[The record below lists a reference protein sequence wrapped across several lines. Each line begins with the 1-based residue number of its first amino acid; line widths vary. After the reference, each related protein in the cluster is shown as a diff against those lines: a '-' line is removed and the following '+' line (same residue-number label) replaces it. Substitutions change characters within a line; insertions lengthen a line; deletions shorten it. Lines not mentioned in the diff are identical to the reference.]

1 MTKPADVVSPTTRGG
16 LTPEARMVFIGLL
29 LGMLVATISQT
40 IVAPAMPVIVA
51 ELGGIEHYSW
61 LATAAMLLSAVVVP
75 VVGKLSD
82 LYGRRVFYIAGL
94 VIFMLGAV
102 LAGMAMSFWWLVGA
116 RALQGLGMGALMTLS
131 QTIIGDFSPCQQVVN
146 YSVLM

>member
-131 QTIIGDFSPCQQVVN
+131 QTIIGDIMPAR
-146 YSVLM
+146 